1 MNDERRS
8 RALINLLIDMT
19 SRSTLETFEII
30 TNVHISF
37 KKGDRD
43 WSGVQGRI
51 VLQIGHHIV
60 EAIDLRY
67 VWLDKCI
74 MSVDSENVKYI
85 IPIKFMFVDYVNNN
99 LSSNFSLCRD
109 LLIPY
114 IHTEWKVEIQDIM
127 SISDVE
133 LIVTYAHVRYN
144 GVVQSYE
151 HRVITTD

>member
-1 MNDERRS
+1 MNNERIY
-8 RALINLLIDMT
+8 RALINLLVDMT
-19 SRSTLETFEII
+19 ARSTLETFEII

-43 WSGVQGRI
+43 WSDVQGRI

-74 MSVDSENVKYI
+74 LSVDNENFKYI
-85 IPIKFMFVDYVNNN
+85 IPIKFMFVDYVNNI
-99 LSSNFSLCRD
+99 LSSNFSRCRD

-114 IHTEWKVEIQDIM
+114 IHTEWKVEAQDIM

-133 LIVTYAHVRYN
+133 LIATYARVRYN

-151 HRVITTD
+151 HRVIAAE